1 MKASKEWAKRMK
13 WMVVIEWTGTAAA
26 LAFGAVLFSERV
38 YKRWLQQRQQLGRAL
53 RVQFS
58 DGFHLTS

>member
-1 MKASKEWAKRMK
+1 MR

-26 LAFGAVLFSERV
+26 LAVGAVLFSERV